1 MQKNVAAFIIED
13 NNGEYMRV
21 SHLVIGYTR
30 VVHFYEWYS
39 SLSESER
46 ALNVCDIFMYDDLDK
61 ALEDHMDAIS
71 REARINY
78 PNNNNTEYHG

>member
-1 MQKNVAAFIIED
+1 MQKNIAAFIIED

-46 ALNVCDIFMYDDLDK
+46 SLNVCDIFMYDDLDK
-61 ALEDHMDAIS
+61 ALEDHFDAIS
-71 REARINY
+71 REASINY
-78 PNNNNTEYHG
+78 PSCVACIAN